1 MKEEKNF
8 GCVQVTELE
17 QGWLGKV
24 TVVNQTSLR
33 IKHVRLGGGGNFA
46 VPKFAQKWIYDI
58 RGYID
63 RGKFVVNLAC
73 LCGPHLLVSN
83 FFKSIVLNILQK

>member
-1 MKEEKNF
+1 MILKKYEGRKNF

-33 IKHVRLGGGGNFA
+33 IKHVRLGGGATSLSRNLRKNGYM
-46 VPKFAQKWIYDI
+46 IYVDI
-58 RGYID
+58 LTGE
-63 RGKFVVNLAC
+63 NL
-73 LCGPHLLVSN
+73 S
-83 FFKSIVLNILQK
+83 SI